1 MRPLLALLVFA
12 TATFAQDWLLTRVAP
27 SGPAPS
33 PRIDGTITYDAER
46 FSLFLFGGSGS
57 GALND
62 LWRFSLATERWEQL
76 SPTGPLPPAR
86 FGHTLVT
93 DTRRNRIILFG
104 GQARGF
110 FSDVWAFDPATNA
123 WRQLAF
129 DAAGP
134 SNRYGHSAVYDD
146 RGDRLIISH
155 GFTNSGRFDDTWA
168 FEFATNTW
176 RNLTPSGTRPLRRC
190 LHHSVLDST
199 RQRMYLFGGC
209 ASGFG
214 PCPLGDLWYFD
225 LTRNQWTQVSN
236 GPNPPA
242 REHYGFAFDSRTDRV
257 LVYGGTGAGN
267 LRDIWSFDAATNAWR
282 AVSPA
287 GAPAPALY
295 RHQAAYVPE
304 RGATFFFGG
313 SGAGGDSNELLRL
326 DNGLPALPWFSRSS
340 VTNAFSN
347 AAGEIA
353 PGEYVALYG
362 DSFPAGATLR
372 WGSTNIDTIFTSA
385 SQINFRVPPDTT
397 PGESAVLQV
406 AASGKES
413 RAVTVPIVALH
424 PGLFPTPVNADGSL
438 NAASRPAPAGL
449 PVVLYAT
456 GHGRFAGTP
465 VVELDG
471 APIAVAFAGPSPG
484 VPTLFQINAI
494 VPASTTAG
502 PHQIKIR
509 LDGVA
514 SQADV
519 IVYVR

>member
-1 MRPLLALLVFA
+1 MRLLLTFLAFALS
-12 TATFAQDWLLTRVAP
+12 TNAQDWRLTKVAVT
-27 SGPAPS
+27 GPTPS
-33 PRIDGTITYDAER
+33 PRIDGVITYDAER
-46 FSLFLFGGSGS
+46 LALFLFGGSGS
-57 GALND
+57 GVLND

-76 SPTGPLPPAR
+76 SPSGPTPPAR
-86 FGHTLVT
+86 LGHTLVT

-110 FSDVWAFDPATNA
+110 FSDVWAYDPAVNA

-134 SNRYGHSAVYDD
+134 SNRYGHSAVYDE

-168 FEFATNTW
+168 FEFSTNTW

-190 LHHSVLDST
+190 LHHSVLDAA

-225 LTRNQWTQVSN
+225 LTRNQWTQVSD

-242 REHYGFAFDSRTDRV
+242 REHYGFAFDTRLDRV
-257 LVYGGTGAGN
+257 LIYGGAGSGN

-282 AVSPA
+282 GITPS
-287 GAPAPALY
+287 GTSAPARN
-295 RHQAAYVPE
+295 RHQAAYAPE
-304 RGATFFFGG
+304 RGATYFFGG
-313 SGAGGDSNELLRL
+313 SGDTGNSNELWRL
-326 DNGLPALPWFSRSS
+326 DNGLAALPWFSRST

-347 AAGEIA
+347 AAGEFA
-353 PGEYVALYG
+353 PGEFIALYG
-362 DSFPAGATLR
+362 DAIPSGASLR
-372 WGSTNIDTIFTSA
+372 WGGTPIDTLFTSPT
-385 SQINFRVPPDTT
+385 QINFRVPTDAS
-397 PGESAVLQV
+397 PGNSAQLQIT
-406 AASGKES
+406 ANGLDS
-413 RAVTVPIVALH
+413 RAVSVPVVALH

-438 NAASRPAPAGL
+438 NAASRPARAGL
-449 PVVLYAT
+449 PIVLYAT
-456 GHGRFAGTP
+456 GHGAFNGTP

-471 APIAVAFAGPSPG
+471 LPIPVAFSGASPG
-484 VPTLFQINAI
+484 VPSLLQINATL
-494 VPASTTAG
+494 PPSTTPG

-519 IVYVR
+519 MVFVE